1 MVRFLGEVGFQESRL
16 FGGDSQNLVIKMT
29 MIIYLNQ
36 FFCILITYK
45 YYFQN
50 TTIFIF
56 VLIFFLKTYSLT
68 MGSIIIFQTVIS
80 LKIIHSF
87 SSKLQKAKTFKMRIS
102 IILLVVS
109 SNKIIKICYSILELI

>member
-80 LKIIHSF
+80 LKIFHSF
-87 SSKLQKAKTFKMRIS
+87 SSKLQKANTFKMRIS